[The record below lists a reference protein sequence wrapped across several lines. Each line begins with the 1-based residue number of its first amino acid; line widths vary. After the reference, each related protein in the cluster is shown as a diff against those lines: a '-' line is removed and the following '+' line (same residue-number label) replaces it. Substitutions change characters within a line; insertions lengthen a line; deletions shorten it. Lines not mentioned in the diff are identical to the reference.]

1 MIINDSSYKDPQALR
16 SDGSVEAEELNFT
29 DGSSITGIQGG
40 NIAASTA
47 LIDIL
52 TEKLDKAV
60 YYNTTANWNAQVTL
74 VSELKS
80 IYIYSDYK
88 LVNGEYIPG
97 IKIGDGNAYVIDLP
111 FIDEHLTQH
120 IADTALHVSAAD
132 RMNWNNKIRC
142 LIDETDTELLIFT
155 TN

>member
-16 SDGSVEAEELNFT
+16 SDGSVEADEINFVDEST
-29 DGSSITGIQGG
+29 ISGISGG

-47 LIDIL
+47 LIEIL
-52 TEKLDKAV
+52 TERLNKAV
-60 YYNTTANWNAQVTL
+60 YYNTTANWNAQTSL

-97 IKIGDGNAYVIDLP
+97 IKIGDGDAYVVDLP
-111 FIDEHLTQH
+111 FIDADLTQH
-120 IADTALHVSAAD
+120 IADAAIHVSAAD
-132 RMNWNNKIRC
+132 RLNWNNKVRC
-142 LIDETDTELLIFT
+142 IIDETDTELLIFT